1 MIVTKHFVY
10 IHTSRSAGTFLN
22 KLILEQVPGAQMI
35 QYHGHL
41 RDLPA
46 EYSHLPVIGFVRNPW
61 DWYVSM
67 FCDYR
72 RKQQYV
78 YRILSDRGALGFKA
92 TISRFLRLGD
102 DSVQSKRLLDKL
114 VKVAP
119 TTINAKAPSRRCL
132 PGLRSEHF
140 ANYPPNHGY
149 YSWLFQL
156 MYESEIDYCIHIGR
170 FENVRAEALR
180 LLEVTGTPITN
191 GIADYLGEGDILN
204 SSPRPK
210 DFVGGY
216 PPELEQLVAAKE
228 KYIIDKFGY
237 EFSEMREYP

>member
-22 KLILEQVPGAQMI
+22 KLILENAPGARMF

-41 RDLPA
+41 KDLPETFSA
-46 EYSHLPVIGFVRNPW
+46 LPVIGFVRNPW

-67 FCDYR
+67 FFDYR

-78 YRILSDRGALGFKA
+78 YQIISDGGALGFDA
-92 TISRFLRLGD
+92 TITRFLKLGD
-102 DSVQSKRLLDKL
+102 NSDESKNLLDRL
-114 VKVAP
+114 VHTAP
-119 TTINAKAPSRRCL
+119 KIIDARTPPRLRL

-140 ANYPPNHGY
+140 ATFPENSGY

-156 MYESEIDYCIHIGR
+156 MYESQNDHRVHIGR
-170 FENVRAEALR
+170 FENLREEILR
-180 LLEVTGTPITN
+180 LFTLTGTPITPR
-191 GIADYLGEGDILN
+191 ITSYLKETGVLN

-210 DFVGGY
+210 GFAGGY
-216 PPELEQLVAAKE
+216 PADLEQLVADKDS
-228 KYIIDKFGY
+228 YLIDQFGFAFL
-237 EFSEMREYP
+237 E